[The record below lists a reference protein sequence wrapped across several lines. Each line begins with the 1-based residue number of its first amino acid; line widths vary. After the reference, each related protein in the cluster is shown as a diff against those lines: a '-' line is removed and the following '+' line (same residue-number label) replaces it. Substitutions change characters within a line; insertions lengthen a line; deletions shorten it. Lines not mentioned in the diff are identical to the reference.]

1 MKLARAAFESLE
13 NVDRL
18 FQNGTRA
25 TFTLKPGEWFDER
38 ALEEA
43 LEENK
48 LTLESYRRERRPRAT
63 TAWVLR
69 TEPFT

>member
-1 MKLARAAFESLE
+1 MARAAFESLE
-13 NVDRL
+13 NVDRH

-38 ALEEA
+38 ALVQA
-43 LEENK
+43 LQENK
-48 LTLESYRRERRPRAT
+48 LTLDSYRRERRPRST
-63 TAWVLR
+63 TAWVLG

>member
-13 NVDRL
+13 GVDRL

-48 LTLESYRRERRPRAT
+48 LTIGSYRRERRPRAT

-69 TEPFT
+69 TKPFT

>member
-25 TFTLKPGEWFDER
+25 TFSLKPGEWFDER

-63 TAWVLR
+63 TAWVLG